1 MTLLNETDLNVAE
14 YDRYFSAILNAS
26 VHWHPYDNP
35 DMLHYVELNKSRH
48 DRWMKKGELLPE
60 TIDIIKTIRKPLTWI
75 LITEPWCGDAAHS
88 VPFILKMAEQSRTVN
103 LELRLRDSEGSEIE
117 RYLTNGAKAIPLLI
131 VRNEFGEDL
140 FTWGP
145 RPDEA
150 RLLRQRLTEH
160 GSDPDTVK
168 ITLQKWYNVD
178 QGRTLQK
185 ELTERLQEYV
195 MK

>member
-1 MTLLNETDLNVAE
+1 
-14 YDRYFSAILNAS
+14 
-26 VHWHPYDNP
+26 
-35 DMLHYVELNKSRH
+35 
-48 DRWMKKGELLPE
+48 
-60 TIDIIKTIRKPLTWI
+60 
-75 LITEPWCGDAAHS
+75 
-88 VPFILKMAEQSRTVN
+88 
-103 LELRLRDSEGSEIE
+103 
-117 RYLTNGAKAIPLLI
+117 LI
-131 VRNEFGEDL
+131 VRNLFGEDI
-140 FTWGP
+140 FSCGP

-160 GSDPDTVK
+160 GSDTDRVK